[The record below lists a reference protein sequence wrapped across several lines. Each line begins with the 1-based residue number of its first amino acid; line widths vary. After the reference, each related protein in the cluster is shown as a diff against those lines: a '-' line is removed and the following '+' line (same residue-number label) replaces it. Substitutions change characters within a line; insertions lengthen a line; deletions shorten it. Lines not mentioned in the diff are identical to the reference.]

1 MAMGALMVISVLSVR
16 VAEQAD
22 PSDALLR
29 GSTTR
34 QMIYVSVGVVGFIIA
49 TVIPYQRIGRS
60 AYFFFALNL
69 VLLVLVLFRIK
80 SYESYI
86 ESFKTLL
93 IILN

>member
-1 MAMGALMVISVLSVR
+1 MRNWAVMFGWLKTYFRGISWPIIVAMGALMVISVLSVR

-29 GSTTR
+29 GSTVR
-34 QMIYVSVGVVGFIIA
+34 QMVYVSVGVLGFIIA

-69 VLLVLVLFRIK
+69 ALL
-80 SYESYI
+80 
-86 ESFKTLL
+86 
-93 IILN
+93 